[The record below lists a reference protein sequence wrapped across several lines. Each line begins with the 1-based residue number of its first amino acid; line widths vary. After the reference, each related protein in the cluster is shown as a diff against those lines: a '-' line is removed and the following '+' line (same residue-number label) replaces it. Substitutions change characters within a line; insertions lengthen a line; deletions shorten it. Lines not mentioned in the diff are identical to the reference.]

1 MRHRLRF
8 ALPLLAA
15 LCLAGAAVAEPLG
28 SHWEFTPFGGT
39 TMFDAKLRFPGS
51 NKPVKDGAH
60 VGARLAWQST
70 SWVGLEAAAGMSST
84 AEDVSGGRD
93 YDWQHVSGNFVI
105 SPAKGRWGG
114 PYAFVGGGYTKGKPS
129 AGPGVSSGSIEFGG
143 GVKLWMTDNL
153 GLRLEARDVSFK
165 PLVATAASDHL
176 HNVVLGVGLTFALG
190 ATPRDTDGDGVPDKK
205 DKCPDTPKG
214 AKVDANGCPLDSDG
228 DRVFDGLDQC
238 EGTPKGA
245 TVDAKGCPSDA
256 DGDGV
261 LDGLD
266 QCPDTPKG
274 ATVDAKGCPKDSDGD
289 GVLDGLDQCPDT
301 PKGATVD
308 AKGCP
313 KDSDGDGVLDGLD
326 QCPDTPAGLKV
337 DDKGCPTEVAP
348 RETELLETGMIR
360 IDNVQFDE
368 GQATIKPESYPTL
381 DVVGLLLKNWPQL
394 KIEIGGHTDS
404 KGAALAN
411 LKLSQARAEAVRA
424 HLLEKF
430 PTLDPTSLT
439 AKGYG
444 KTKPIAPN
452 TTDEN
457 RAKNR
462 RVEFVVTNKAVLKQ
476 EIAKRAPAAAPADST
491 KK

>member
-1 MRHRLRF
+1 M
-8 ALPLLAA
+8 
-15 LCLAGAAVAEPLG
+15 
-28 SHWEFTPFGGT
+28 
-39 TMFDAKLRFPGS
+39 
-51 NKPVKDGAH
+51 
-60 VGARLAWQST
+60 
-70 SWVGLEAAAGMSST
+70 
-84 AEDVSGGRD
+84 
-93 YDWQHVSGNFVI
+93 
-105 SPAKGRWGG
+105 
-114 PYAFVGGGYTKGKPS
+114 
-129 AGPGVSSGSIEFGG
+129 
-143 GVKLWMTDNL
+143 
-153 GLRLEARDVSFK
+153 
-165 PLVATAASDHL
+165 
-176 HNVVLGVGLTFALG
+176 
-190 ATPRDTDGDGVPDKK
+190 
-205 DKCPDTPKG
+205 
-214 AKVDANGCPLDSDG
+214 
-228 DRVFDGLDQC
+228 
-238 EGTPKGA
+238 
-245 TVDAKGCPSDA
+245 
-256 DGDGV
+256 
-261 LDGLD
+261 
-266 QCPDTPKG
+266 
-274 ATVDAKGCPKDSDGD
+274 
-289 GVLDGLDQCPDT
+289 
-301 PKGATVD
+301 
-308 AKGCP
+308 
-313 KDSDGDGVLDGLD
+313 LDGLD